1 MPETRIAEFTRLKC
15 ACGGDLFVALVAL
28 KYKPEGGTITEPAGN
43 WCVACHA
50 VVDNRYMT
58 QLVDRQRKQE
68 EIRRL
73 QTEIGEAPEA
83 PARSVAPVLAAPP
96 R

>member
-28 KYKPEGGTITEPAGN
+28 KYKSEGGTITEPAGN

-73 QTEIGEAPEA
+73 QAEIGPAPE
-83 PARSVAPVLAAPP
+83 PPKVAVKA
-96 R
+96 